1 MITSLKNIV
10 VESEICSTI
19 PCTESCAPTECE
31 LCRPCLSTDDIQGL
45 FAAHREHLNR
55 GDTKRIFP
63 EPIVDKT
70 LNLENLKLLS
80 PKNQMMT
87 KWFYGKCVQESSWC
101 S

>member
-1 MITSLKNIV
+1 MV
-10 VESEICSTI
+10 DSEICSTI
-19 PCTESCAPTECE
+19 PCSESCAPIQCE
-31 LCRPCLSTDDIQGL
+31 LCRPCLSSADIQDL
-45 FAAHREHLNR
+45 FTAHREHLNR

-63 EPIVDKT
+63 EPIADQK